1 MNSPLCQPISAAL
14 LLVATLALQPAT
26 AGRPCEA
33 RAPSAQGVQQ
43 ALELAARTAQ
53 ALSETSAQVV
63 VLARAGQDL
72 SQWGLRWSHLGWAYR
87 EAAADGSPGPWRVL
101 HKLNECGSAR
111 GDLYRQGLAEFF
123 LDDLHRFEAAYAVP
137 TPALQAALLPLLRDN
152 ARAATLHEARY
163 SMVAYPWAQAYQ
175 QSNQW
180 AIETL
185 ALAAEHAAEPAAGT
199 RARAQAWLRFLG
211 YQPATLRVGTVQ
223 RLGARMT
230 AAHIAFDDH
239 PDAQRYSG
247 RIATVTADS
256 VFHWLQAA
264 GLAGPVQV
272 LY

>member
-1 MNSPLCQPISAAL
+1 MNSPVFRTTALALVLAAAL
-14 LLVATLALQPAT
+14 VAAPAH

-33 RAPSAQGVQQ
+33 RAPSAQGVQH

-63 VLARAGQDL
+63 VLARAGQDF

-123 LDDLHRFEAAYAVP
+123 LDDLHRVEAAYAVP

-163 SMVAYPWAQAYQ
+163 NMVAYPWAQAYQ

-185 ALAAEHAAEPAAGT
+185 ALAAEPAAGT
-199 RARAQAWLRFLG
+199 RARAQAWLQFKG

-264 GLAGPVQV
+264 GLAGPVQL